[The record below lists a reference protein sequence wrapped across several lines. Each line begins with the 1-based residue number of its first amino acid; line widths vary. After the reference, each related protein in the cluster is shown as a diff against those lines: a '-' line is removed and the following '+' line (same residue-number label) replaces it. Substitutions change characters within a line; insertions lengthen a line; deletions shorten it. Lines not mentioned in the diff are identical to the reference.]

1 MGNTSLNN
9 STILFCFSYR
19 HTAIY
24 FLGNDMNKFKNVYIR
39 HFYTICLWF
48 RIDGK
53 LSSQSVTLWPSQL
66 RIFPSSSSGGITYF
80 LVSVVHLHTF
90 DEIQNFVSFFL
101 RILYPGNFNPSVL
114 SLQYVE
120 SAFCMQIYGSALSI
134 TLCPFVLPS
143 KQNLLWE
150 MSGSLDVHII
160 LRFGRYKGPSGCGW
174 LERFCFF
181 TDHTAGDVK
190 ANWSCKL
197 LIVYKKFG
205 PMRIDRVW
213 NETSVSLNWGVAWVD

>member
-24 FLGNDMNKFKNVYIR
+24 FWGNDMNKFKNVCIR
-39 HFYTICLWF
+39 HFYTIWLWF
-48 RIDGK
+48 RIDRK

-101 RILYPGNFNPSVL
+101 RILDPGNFNPSVL

-120 SAFCMQIYGSALSI
+120 SAFCMQIYGSVLSI

-143 KQNLLWE
+143 KQTLLWE
-150 MSGSLDVHII
+150 MPKLLDVGTHNLEIWG
-160 LRFGRYKGPSGCGW
+160 GRK
-174 LERFCFF
+174 
-181 TDHTAGDVK
+181 DHPDVADWK
-190 ANWSCKL
+190 DFASL
-197 LIVYKKFG
+197 LIIPQVMWKL
-205 PMRIDRVW
+205 IDHA
-213 NETSVSLNWGVAWVD
+213 NF